1 MRSNGGRWDI
11 SWGILCQGRVERWL
25 LSSGTVILLVSDN
38 CPVLLVIGWCSSL
51 LSSSRVLLLLPLL
64 LLLVLLLSRRG
75 GSGGSRGLP
84 GHVAGLSP
92 LRSLDVD
99 LDVDPEGV
107 ESGGHKAANILE
119 IILGSREESCGP
131 SSLGCTVSL
140 GMSLLGSLLSGLH

>member
-1 MRSNGGRWDI
+1 MTT
-11 SWGILCQGRVERWL
+11 
-25 LSSGTVILLVSDN
+25 SSFSF
-38 CPVLLVIGWCSSL
+38 SFS
-51 LSSSRVLLLLPLL
+51 PLL

-119 IILGSREESCGP
+119 IILGSGEEGCCP

-140 GMSLLGSLLSGLH
+140 GMSLLGGLLSGLH